1 LYIPKIK
8 YIKYL
13 DVVSTQENKL
23 GRMLTDTEKIEIIK
37 EGQNFYGMMNERLFG
52 RSGTTTTLLRFVF
65 MAPGFAEGN
74 YRTIIKAFSQ
84 WGQKGTHGAGRS
96 RYNIVN
102 SLILTGILASIGTL
116 ILTGEPPE
124 KPEHIEDIRDL
135 LKIDTGKVDSKGRKI
150 MIDLLTYDKDYWNV
164 TFNVL
169 RGKPLEAVNQSIT
182 RVGGMKASTLG
193 MLVDFAKMLQ
203 GEAIYDWKEDRVFY
217 PTDPFLLKAQKLFV
231 HEIKRL
237 EPISVSVYRQLR
249 EKEVDAGMAAIASFL
264 GIRATKTEADKRE
277 QQVLSRM
284 FSLKDQQEQLYYY
297 LGTIKNPREA
307 IRKYNENVNDI
318 LGSAIIPQSMK
329 DEWEGKLVIV
339 IDRLLSN
346 KIYQLTS
353 PMTTLTNS
361 EKAKEI
367 EKINKYLRNF
377 GVSNIEAKEL
387 LDYYFEQHPVKN
399 PKNKAHL
406 RTVRERNERL
416 IDSFTES
423 EIPRIDIPS
432 IEIPEIPRVEIPSI
446 NIPEENL
453 Q

>member
-1 LYIPKIK
+1 L
-8 YIKYL
+8 
-13 DVVSTQENKL
+13 
-23 GRMLTDTEKIEIIK
+23 
-37 EGQNFYGMMNERLFG
+37 
-52 RSGTTTTLLRFVF
+52 
-65 MAPGFAEGN
+65 
-74 YRTIIKAFSQ
+74 
-84 WGQKGTHGAGRS
+84 
-96 RYNIVN
+96 
-102 SLILTGILASIGTL
+102 
-116 ILTGEPPE
+116 
-124 KPEHIEDIRDL
+124 
-135 LKIDTGKVDSKGRKI
+135 
-150 MIDLLTYDKDYWNV
+150 
-164 TFNVL
+164 
-169 RGKPLEAVNQSIT
+169 
-182 RVGGMKASTLG
+182 
-193 MLVDFAKMLQ
+193 
-203 GEAIYDWKEDRVFY
+203 
-217 PTDPFLLKAQKLFV
+217 KLFT

-277 QQVLSRM
+277 QQILSRM

-329 DEWEGKLVIV
+329 DEWEEKLIIN
-339 IDRLLSN
+339 IDQLLSN

-353 PMTTLTNS
+353 PMTTLTDR

-387 LDYYFEQHPVKN
+387 LDYYFKQHPVKN

-416 IDSFTES
+416 IDSFSES

-446 NIPEENL
+446 KIPEVNL
-453 Q
+453 QKPSEKKASEYQRTILGTISDYAKAFTIDPSNAFKALLTKEKLGVVKGNLVELQRFYGIHFTDKGGSQAYKKKLMEQQGIPWSDKDKWKLEHIVPVKAGGDNSNKNLMLVNTELHDFFTPIDIAVGNAVKDKRITRKKATQLMRDFKVNKTITAEEVIQNL